1 MDKRKVFECLIEM
14 CRSAG
19 GDGDS
24 ALVSPNYKEWA
35 DEFEIYLQFINDTSF
50 KRQDDDGCTSFGDN
64 QENIHFMRPDIEPGM
79 ASWTFTDGKITM
91 VY

>member
-24 ALVSPNYKEWA
+24 ALISPNYLGWA
-35 DEFEIYLQFINDTSF
+35 DEFEVYLQFINDTSF
-50 KRQDDDGCTSFGDN
+50 TRQDDDGYTSFGDN
-64 QENIHFMRPDIEPGM
+64 QENIHFMRPDKEAEM
-79 ASWTFTDGKITM
+79 VSWTFTDGKITM
-91 VY
+91 II